1 MKWNEFL
8 NQTKNLKSEVEST
21 KTELNVLH
29 DRKLIMDD
37 IRAKMIENMPPSD
50 NVEQHKPEDSTS
62 PLQLEQSKLKLPLR
76 RARIK
81 PKKRENERVISCG
94 RRKLIIK
101 DIEP

>member
-1 MKWNEFL
+1 M

-29 DRKLIMDD
+29 DRKVIMDD
-37 IRAKMIENMPPSD
+37 IRAKMIENMPPND
-50 NVEQHKPEDSTS
+50 NVEQHNPEDITS
-62 PLQLEQSKLKLPLR
+62 PFQVEQSKLKLPLR

-81 PKKRENERVISCG
+81 PKKRENERVINCG